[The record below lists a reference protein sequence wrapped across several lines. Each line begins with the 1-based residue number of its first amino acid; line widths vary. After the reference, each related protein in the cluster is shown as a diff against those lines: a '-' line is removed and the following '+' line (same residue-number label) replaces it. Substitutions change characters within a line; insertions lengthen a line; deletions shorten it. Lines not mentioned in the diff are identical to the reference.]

1 MAAPAPQHTKLL
13 SGIPDSWPPA
23 DTGGSNAFDD
33 GEQRP
38 IVPLFPLSDVW
49 LFPGALM
56 PLFIFEPRYR
66 QMIEDSLDGPGRLVI
81 GTVQKGYESEMPGQP
96 PVYPTAGL
104 GEIQQHE
111 RRPDGCFVILLLGL
125 SRVHVEE
132 QASDRLYRRV
142 SVAPLEEQA
151 VSAGESSRLRPR
163 LVEAILDRSEDL
175 LNLPDNVPLAN
186 LADLLTL
193 RLSLPHEPMQR
204 IFQEDDV
211 VSRCELVLEEHDR
224 RPKSDG

>member
-1 MAAPAPQHTKLL
+1 MAASAPQSANLL
-13 SGIPDSWPPA
+13 NSIPDSWPPA
-23 DTGGSNAFDD
+23 NAGGPEPFGD
-33 GEQRP
+33 GEHRP

-81 GTVQKGYESEMPGQP
+81 GTVQKGYESEMSGQP

-111 RRPDGCFVILLLGL
+111 RRSDGCFVILLLGL
-125 SRVHVEE
+125 SRVHLEE
-132 QASDRLYRRV
+132 QPSERLYRRV
-142 SVAPLEEQA
+142 SVSAVAEKA
-151 VSAGESSRLRPR
+151 VSAGETSRLRPR
-163 LVEAILDRSEDL
+163 LVEAILERSDDL

-204 IFQEDDV
+204 IFQEHDV

>member
-1 MAAPAPQHTKLL
+1 MSSTPEG
-13 SGIPDSWPPA
+13 SSIPEGWPPKKQES
-23 DTGGSNAFDD
+23 TSLPPD

-38 IVPLFPLSDVW
+38 VVPLFPLSDVW

-81 GTVQKGYESEMPGQP
+81 GTVHKGYETEMPGKP
-96 PVYPTAGL
+96 PVYGIAGL

-111 RRPDGCFVILLLGL
+111 RRSDGCFVILLLGL
-125 SRVHVEE
+125 SRVHLEE
-132 QASDRLYRRV
+132 QTSDRLYRRV
-142 SVAPLEEQA
+142 SVSPVQEQA

-163 LVEAILDRSEDL
+163 LVEAILERSDDL

-193 RLSLPHEPMQR
+193 RLSLPHEPLQH
-204 IFQEDDV
+204 IFQETDV
-211 VSRCELVLEEHDR
+211 VTRCERVLEEHDR
-224 RPKSDG
+224 RPKQNED